1 MDDPGSWALIIS
13 VLCIVLTTFFSVTNL
28 ALRHPLWTKLE
39 EAFAVKKKPHSA
51 QFIRQH
57 LARLIYTTAV
67 FRLLANLGLLLS
79 LIYQFS
85 ANFTDQNGH
94 RLVTLLG
101 VFLFSGIILM
111 VFSITIP
118 HTWAKHMGTLILANC
133 FGVLRVMMFLAWP
146 IISVMLLLD
155 PLVRRLSGVTAE
167 DAAGSLEE
175 RQEELLNVVEEQEKE
190 GVVDEQEREMI
201 ESVLEFGDTTAGE
214 IMTPRTELSAIDV
227 KSGFSEA
234 VEILVREGHSRYPVY
249 EENIDNIIGM
259 LYAKDLLVDLNNPD
273 QSSGIQHRLRKP
285 YFVPQVKKL
294 PDLLHDFQTQKVHLA
309 VVLDEYGGTAGVV
322 TIEDILE
329 EIVGEIT
336 DEYEPLQPEPLKKL
350 DDNTFEVDAR
360 YEVDQLN
367 CELDINIPED
377 ESYETIGGF
386 AFAKLGSI
394 PKIGR
399 TFEHDNLTFTVL
411 DAGQRKINRLKIVK
425 LPPPDQQQE

>member
-1 MDDPGSWALIIS
+1 
-13 VLCIVLTTFFSVTNL
+13 VLTTFFSVTNL
-28 ALRHPLWTKLE
+28 ALRHPSWARLE
-39 EAFAVKKKPHSA
+39 EAFAAKKKPQRI

-57 LARLIYTTAV
+57 LARLIYTTAI
-67 FRLLANLGLLLS
+67 FRLLSNLAFLLGLTYYYS
-79 LIYQFS
+79 VK
-85 ANFTDQNGH
+85 FTDSNGVN
-94 RLVTLLG
+94 LVTLLG
-101 VFLFSGIILM
+101 VFVVSGIILM

-118 HTWAKHMGTLILANC
+118 NTWAKHKGTTILSNC
-133 FGVLRVMMFLAWP
+133 FGVLPVLEFLAWP
-146 IISVMLLLD
+146 LTSLMFLFD
-155 PLVRRLSGVTAE
+155 PLVRRLAGVASD

-175 RQEELLNVVEEQEKE
+175 RQEELLSVVEEQEKE

-234 VEILVREGHSRYPVY
+234 VEILIREGHSRYPVY
-249 EENIDNIIGM
+249 EKNIDNIIGM

-273 QSSGIQHRLRKP
+273 QSPGIQHRLRKP

-336 DEYEPLQPEPLKKL
+336 DEYEPPQAEPLKKL

-367 CELDINIPED
+367 YELGIEIPED

-399 TFEHDNLTFTVL
+399 TFEHDNLKITIL
-411 DAGQRKINRLKIVK
+411 DVGQRKINRLKIVK
-425 LPPPDQQQE
+425 LPPPDEQQE